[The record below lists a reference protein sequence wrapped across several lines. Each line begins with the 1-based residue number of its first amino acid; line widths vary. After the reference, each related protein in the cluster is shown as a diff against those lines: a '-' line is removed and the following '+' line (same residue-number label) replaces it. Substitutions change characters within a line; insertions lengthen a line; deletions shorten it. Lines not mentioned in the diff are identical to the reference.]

1 MMCPVCRKP
10 CMRREL
16 IGDLN
21 WYTHRE
27 VAISETR
34 GSWGMCVDL
43 SSISKNRQTRMV
55 IR

>member
-1 MMCPVCRKP
+1 
-10 CMRREL
+10 MRREL